1 MDLRPS
7 PGRVL
12 AVDVQPRLLTH
23 LLRWTLVCWV
33 VIFWRL
39 DYVALLDDGA
49 HYAQL
54 TREMLQ
60 RSSWL
65 VPILDGSPYID
76 KPVLF
81 HWLQGLAF
89 WLFGESELAARMP
102 SALSAI
108 VLFALTRFLGR
119 RLFESSAGERAWLM
133 LATVP
138 ATFVLSRVGYLD
150 MLFTTFTF
158 GAVACLLVSA
168 LDDRPKLQYVG
179 YAALAFAVMTKG
191 PVALVLVGAFF
202 AFAWV
207 ADRQCRSAIRAL
219 DWKVGLCLVV
229 LGSAPWFIWMHGRF
243 GDDFVRDYLLM
254 GHVFYLA
261 PRASGSSA
269 DHGFYLEMFVT
280 VFFPW
285 SLVAIGYLV
294 DTGRRRWRGI
304 SPSAAEKFLWL
315 WIATVVVVFTAA
327 RFRVDRYVFPAAP
340 ACCLLAARAWLCAK
354 REASGS
360 EYAAT
365 RLAVF
370 AVALL
375 MAVFGVVLALR
386 LPTLDLDLPVTAF
399 LLPAVLGIGGLVILV
414 SMLRHGL
421 RPPAVLN
428 MPIGVLIAVYALVV
442 ALGFPVLEQLRPTR
456 QVGAWLNSSVPETGR
471 VGLYGLDRWQS
482 ALRFY
487 ATRPVERLA
496 SEEEARQFLLAG
508 KGQWIVTRREV
519 FDNLVV
525 GDPGIRLAFTVP
537 AVVGT
542 SGSGIRR
549 QLWSDVVVARRTH

>member
-1 MDLRPS
+1 MDLRSS

-12 AVDVQPRLLTH
+12 VVDVQPRLLTH

-179 YAALAFAVMTKG
+179 YAALAFA
-191 PVALVLVGAFF
+191 
-202 AFAWV
+202 
-207 ADRQCRSAIRAL
+207 
-219 DWKVGLCLVV
+219 
-229 LGSAPWFIWMHGRF
+229 
-243 GDDFVRDYLLM
+243 
-254 GHVFYLA
+254 
-261 PRASGSSA
+261 
-269 DHGFYLEMFVT
+269 
-280 VFFPW
+280 
-285 SLVAIGYLV
+285 
-294 DTGRRRWRGI
+294 
-304 SPSAAEKFLWL
+304 
-315 WIATVVVVFTAA
+315 
-327 RFRVDRYVFPAAP
+327 
-340 ACCLLAARAWLCAK
+340 
-354 REASGS
+354 
-360 EYAAT
+360 
-365 RLAVF
+365 
-370 AVALL
+370 
-375 MAVFGVVLALR
+375 
-386 LPTLDLDLPVTAF
+386 
-399 LLPAVLGIGGLVILV
+399 
-414 SMLRHGL
+414 
-421 RPPAVLN
+421 
-428 MPIGVLIAVYALVV
+428 
-442 ALGFPVLEQLRPTR
+442 
-456 QVGAWLNSSVPETGR
+456 
-471 VGLYGLDRWQS
+471 
-482 ALRFY
+482 
-487 ATRPVERLA
+487 
-496 SEEEARQFLLAG
+496 
-508 KGQWIVTRREV
+508 
-519 FDNLVV
+519 
-525 GDPGIRLAFTVP
+525 
-537 AVVGT
+537 
-542 SGSGIRR
+542 
-549 QLWSDVVVARRTH
+549 